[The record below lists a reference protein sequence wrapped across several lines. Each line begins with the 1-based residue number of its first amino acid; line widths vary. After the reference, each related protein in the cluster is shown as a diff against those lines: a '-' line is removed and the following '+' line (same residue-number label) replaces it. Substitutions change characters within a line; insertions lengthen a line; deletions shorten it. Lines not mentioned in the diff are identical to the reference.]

1 MDHPQILKRA
11 NFGKEWGPTSP
22 IFCKLK
28 FPFMA
33 SELRLILAKMADKN
47 EWIHFP
53 QKSNT
58 SGLFKEKGL
67 GTAASI
73 PPLLSLEGERTADEQ
88 LPSANGQFLT

>member
-1 MDHPQILKRA
+1 
-11 NFGKEWGPTSP
+11 
-22 IFCKLK
+22 
-28 FPFMA
+28 
-33 SELRLILAKMADKN
+33 MADKN

-58 SGLFKEKGL
+58 SGLFEEKGL

-88 LPSANGQFLT
+88 LPSAVLT